1 MTTKTTWIALAGAGA
16 LTIGVGAWAVSAYLG
31 STGDSTPA
39 VPEDFKKENIVAL
52 AKEDPGQV
60 WQKVREASERIDLTE
75 AQKEQIR
82 ENAREVFEAEMQA
95 RMDEYFQAPPEQ
107 KDQILDKHIDEFE
120 RRRQEWE
127 KRRQEEEAQA
137 ANDPAKAQEREQR
150 REQWR
155 ERMRNMSQAERKE
168 RSESRDPNQR
178 AQRMAYFTAMRAR
191 MEARGMQ
198 PPERGPWRRG

>member
-1 MTTKTTWIALAGAGA
+1 MMIKTKWIAPAGVGA
-16 LTIGVGAWAVSAYLG
+16 LAVGVGAWAVSAFLAAPAEAP
-31 STGDSTPA
+31 PA
-39 VPEDFKKENIVAL
+39 VPEDFRKENIVAL
-52 AKEDPGQV
+52 AKEDPGKV
-60 WQKVREASERIDLTE
+60 WEKVREASDRIDLTE

-82 ENAREVFEAEMQA
+82 DNAREVFEAEMQA

-107 KDQILDKHIDEFE
+107 KEQVLDKHIDEFE

-137 ANDPAKAQEREQR
+137 AADPAKAQEREKR